1 MGGNH
6 EGEAQGMALT
16 ALHRIDAHEQLCA
29 ERYKQIGERHD
40 EVKRALDEMA
50 GKVSRG
56 FSSLYNRLWTALL
69 ALVAIELSI
78 IGFFIVKFVIK

>member
-1 MGGNH
+1 M
-6 EGEAQGMALT
+6 T
-16 ALHRIDAHEQLCA
+16 ALHRIEAHELVCA

-40 EVKRALDEMA
+40 EVKKTLDEMGA
-50 GKVSRG
+50 KVSRG
-56 FSSLYNRLWTALL
+56 FSSLYSRLWGALL